1 MPEKIIAAATE
12 WREAIAQAILFGL
25 IGILT
30 GLGQLLASKER
41 LTWRIVI
48 GRCLSSAGIA
58 TAAGVVLIAM
68 PNLSPL
74 AQIGLAAALASLGT
88 SGLERL
94 IQRVLGIGG
103 AGNRGGR

>member
-1 MPEKIIAAATE
+1 MPEKIIAAASE
-12 WREAIAQAILFGL
+12 WRDAIAQAFLFGL
-25 IGILT
+25 IGVLT

-58 TAAGVVLIAM
+58 TAAGVILIAI
-68 PNLSPL
+68 PNLPPL

-94 IQRVLGIGG
+94 IQRMLGIGG
-103 AGNRGGR
+103 AGSRAGR

>member
-1 MPEKIIAAATE
+1 MPEKIVQAAAD
-12 WREAIAQAILFGL
+12 WSEAVGQALMFCV
-25 IGILT
+25 IGIVT
-30 GLGQLLASKER
+30 GLGQLMASKEV

-58 TAAGVVLIAM
+58 TAAGVVLLAV
-68 PNLSPL
+68 PHVSPL

-94 IQRVLGIGG
+94 IQRILGIK
-103 AGNRGGR
+103 GGR

>member
-1 MPEKIIAAATE
+1 MIVPDKIVTFASE
-12 WREAIAQAILFGL
+12 WRDAIQQALLFGA
-25 IGILT
+25 IGVLA
-30 GLGQLLASKER
+30 GLGQLMASKER

-74 AQIGLAAALASLGT
+74 AQIGLAVGAA
-88 SGLERL
+88 
-94 IQRVLGIGG
+94 
-103 AGNRGGR
+103 AG

>member
-1 MPEKIIAAATE
+1 MPEKLVTFASE
-12 WREAIAQAILFGL
+12 WRDAIQQALLFGA
-25 IGILT
+25 IGVLT
-30 GLGQLLASKER
+30 GLGQLMASKER

-58 TAAGVVLIAM
+58 TAAGVILLAM
-68 PNLSPL
+68 PNVSPL

-94 IQRVLGIGG
+94 IQKMLGMK
-103 AGNRGGR
+103 GGR